1 MDTIKKWLSDLKSE
15 VPTFMQLCKTLVQL
29 LKKEEPAPTKA
40 EVADLFKRSRKM
52 QIVIGVGVLVSL
64 FFMMRGCGRNQTSGY
79 VTHADADMRKAIL
92 AQVEQERQRLEKAE
106 IEQREAEAKRAAE
119 EARREAV
126 DKAKRQKHEELG
138 GWYHAERRKLEEQ
151 KKADE
156 DEIEKSRYDRAH
168 DILVAKGWP
177 QIGFPGIDGISLA
190 EPLPE
195 KYSDY
200 VNLDCPITIKDVPLF
215 TSMRIEGVQHRGAG
229 EPAGLNGIV
238 STIRLEGKVRLT
250 AEQTAGWIDT
260 LSRRL
265 DESWKVVHTCLDKS
279 LIVWE
284 GLPKWRAYLE
294 CPFDATKDNGGLKR
308 FVLVI
313 TSEGDGLRSAVDRQL
328 ENERRNNLQRI
339 ENDFKKNMEALEDE
353 FHRRQDAIK

>member
-1 MDTIKKWLSDLKSE
+1 MNTIKKWLSDLKSE
-15 VPTFMQLCKTLVQL
+15 VPTFMQLCKKLVQL
-29 LKKEEPAPTKA
+29 LKKKESTTTRA

-52 QIVIGVGVLVSL
+52 QIVVGVGVLVFL
-64 FFMMRGCGRNQTSGY
+64 FVMMRRCGHNRTSGY

-92 AQVEQERQRLEKAE
+92 AQMEQERQRSEKAE

-126 DKAKRQKHEELG
+126 DKAKKQKHEELG
-138 GWYHAERRKLEEQ
+138 GWYRAERRKLEEQ

-156 DEIEKSRYDRAH
+156 NEIEKSRYDRAH

-200 VNLDCPITIKDVPLF
+200 VSLDCPISIKDIPLF
-215 TSMRIEGVQHRGAG
+215 TSMRIEGIQHRGAG
-229 EPAGLNGIV
+229 APAGLKGIV
-238 STIRLEGKVRLT
+238 SKIRLEGKVRLT
-250 AEQTAGWIDT
+250 AEQTAKWIDT

-284 GLPKWRAYLE
+284 GLPKWNANLE
-294 CPFDATKDNGGLKR
+294 CYFDATKDNGELKR
-308 FVLVI
+308 FVLWI
-313 TSEGDGLRSAVDRQL
+313 ASDGDGLCSAVARQL
-328 ENERRNNLQRI
+328 ESERRNNLQRI
-339 ENDFKKNMEALEDE
+339 EDDFRKRMEDLEKE
-353 FHRRQDAIK
+353 FHRRQNAIK